1 MSEREIISR
10 LTRIETR
17 LTRYLSEQGF
27 ETGARKPLLNND
39 AIIAPS
45 LQTSLSSLLE
55 VAATG
60 NSPDGYDVYV
70 DGKFIC
76 AIIPEEQA

>member
-1 MSEREIISR
+1 MSEREIINR

-17 LTRYLSEQGF
+17 LTRFLTEQGF
-27 ETGARKPLLNND
+27 ETGARKPLLNGD

-45 LQTSLSSLLE
+45 NQTSLASLLE
-55 VAATG
+55 VAANG
-60 NSPDGYDVYV
+60 NSDDGYDVYV

-76 AIIPEEQA
+76 SIIPGE